1 MRVTTTK
8 AGSIKNTMN
17 FLNRILS
24 RSYLQKLEQYG
35 QMGVDALAAATP
47 RKTGKTAASWG
58 YEIEVGDHNTKLTW
72 TNTNVNDGVTVV
84 LLIRYGHGTGTG
96 GYVQGI
102 DFIEP
107 AMRPLFQ
114 GFADDIWKEVMR
126 T

>member
-1 MRVTTTK
+1 MRVTTK
-8 AGSIKNTMN
+8 KSGSVKNTMN

-24 RSYLQKLEQYG
+24 RGYLAKLEQYG

-47 RKTGKTAASWG
+47 RRTGKTAASWG
-58 YEIEVGDHNTKLTW
+58 YEIEVDDRHTSLTW
-72 TNTNVNDGVTVV
+72 TNSNVNDGVNVV

-107 AMRPLFQ
+107 AMKPLFQ
-114 GFADDIWKEVMR
+114 GFADDIWKEVVQK
-126 T
+126 

>member
-8 AGSIKNTMN
+8 RGSITNTMN

-24 RSYLQKLEQYG
+24 RSYVQKLEQYG

-47 RKTGKTAASWG
+47 RRTGKTAASWG
-58 YEIEVGDHNTKLTW
+58 YEIEVDNHSTKLVW
-72 TNTNVNDGVTVV
+72 TNTNVNDGVNVA

-102 DFIEP
+102 EYIEP
-107 AMRPLFQ
+107 ALKPLFQ

-126 T
+126 G

>member
-8 AGSIKNTMN
+8 SGSIKNTMG
-17 FLNRILS
+17 FLNRLLS
-24 RSYLQKLEQYG
+24 RRYLRKLEQYG

-47 RKTGKTAASWG
+47 QKTGKTAASWG
-58 YEIEVGDHNTKLTW
+58 YEIEVGDRSTKLIW
-72 TNTNVNDGVTVV
+72 TNSNVQDGVSVA

-102 DFIEP
+102 DYIDP
-107 AMRPLFQ
+107 AMKPLFQ

-126 T
+126 S

>member
-1 MRVTTTK
+1 MRITTTK
-8 AGSIKNTMN
+8 RGSIKNTMN

-24 RSYLQKLEQYG
+24 RSYMTKLEKYG
-35 QMGVDALAAATP
+35 EMGVNALAAATP
-47 RKTGKTAASWG
+47 RRTGKTAASWG
-58 YEIEVGDHNTKLTW
+58 YEIEVDDKTTKLIW
-72 TNTNVNDGVTVV
+72 TTSNASDGVTVV

>member
-1 MRVTTTK
+1 MRITTTK
-8 AGSIKNTMN
+8 RGSIKNTMN

-24 RSYLQKLEQYG
+24 RSYMTKLEKYG
-35 QMGVDALAAATP
+35 EMGVNALAAATP
-47 RKTGKTAASWG
+47 RRTGKTAASWG
-58 YEIEVGDHNTKLTW
+58 YEIEVDDKTTKLIW
-72 TNTNVNDGVTVV
+72 TNSNVSDGVNVV

>member
-8 AGSIKNTMN
+8 RGSITNTMN

-24 RSYLQKLEQYG
+24 RSYMQKLEQYG

-47 RKTGKTAASWG
+47 RRTGKTAASWG
-58 YEIEVGDHNTKLTW
+58 YEIEVDNRTTKLVW
-72 TNTNVNDGVTVV
+72 TNTNVKDGVNIA

-102 DFIEP
+102 EYIEP
-107 AMRPLFQ
+107 ALKPLFQ

-126 T
+126 G

>member
-1 MRVTTTK
+1 MRVTTK
-8 AGSIKNTMN
+8 KRGSIKNTMN

-47 RKTGKTAASWG
+47 RRTGKTAASWG
-58 YEIEVGDHNTKLTW
+58 YEIELNDQNTKLTW
-72 TNTNVNDGVTVV
+72 TNSNVVDGVNVV
-84 LLIRYGHGTGTG
+84 VLIRYGHGTGTG

-107 AMRPLFQ
+107 AMKPLFQ

-126 T
+126 K